1 MGEIAFA
8 VSVSREVEGV
18 LREMTRTI
26 SEELHERY
34 DESRRA
40 MGIKKLRTFLQVH
53 EKEMMLIFFIEADD
67 PQEAIRRMSQES
79 SGINYYLN
87 DIYDRYVDEDP
98 RTIAARSRIDCI
110 FAWDA

>member
-8 VSVSREVEGV
+8 VTVSREVEGV
-18 LREMTRTI
+18 LREMTRTL
-26 SEELHERY
+26 SQELSERY
-34 DESRRA
+34 DESRRS
-40 MGIKKLRTFLQVH
+40 MGIKRLRTFLQVRDD
-53 EKEMMLIFFIEADD
+53 EMTLIFFVEADD
-67 PQEAIRRMSQES
+67 PEEALRRMSQEK

-98 RTIAARSRIDCI
+98 RTKALRSQIDCI